1 MPSEPDEIVV
11 PLHEEGVSVAKQR
24 IATGRWRISTVTR
37 QDEVQVDE
45 PLAQETIEVERTA
58 VNKPVERMPSVRE
71 EGDTLIV
78 PVVEEILVLERR
90 LILKEE
96 VRIRR
101 IRKTGRHVERVKIRK
116 QEAMITK
123 LPMEAETAA
132 DGSAARQQTLK

>member
-45 PLAQETIEVERTA
+45 PLAQETIEIERTA

-78 PVVEEILVLERR
+78 PVVGEILVLERR

-101 IRKTGRHVERVKIRK
+101 VRKTGRHLERVKIRK
-116 QEAMITK
+116 QEATITK

-132 DGSAARQQTLK
+132 DGSAARQQH

>member
-45 PLAQETIEVERTA
+45 PLAQETVEVERTA

-101 IRKTGRHVERVKIRK
+101 IRKTGRHLERVKIRK